1 MPDATEG
8 PPLMNPPLMKWVLMF
23 VGMAGTVACL
33 SLLFLCMR
41 AVMDVGGRCVS
52 GNSGLNLPPCPDG
65 VAGLMIGS
73 IFLGIGFLG
82 LYAFNAVGPNLT
94 WLAWPALFIS
104 LGWNFLQYGID
115 PPGPESGP
123 IWGWLI
129 CAVIFIVMGAGPLV
143 IGIAAIRSGRTPGP
157 PVSPQKVRAA
167 VRARTRKS
175 PTKSETAPGGAPDSV
190 LAELERL
197 AELRRDGDLTDAQ
210 YEAAKEQLLR
220 EGGKRL

>member
-1 MPDATEG
+1 MPDATDTEA
-8 PPLMNPPLMKWVLMF
+8 PPLRKWVLTF

-33 SLLFLCMR
+33 SILFLSMR

-52 GNSGLNLPPCPDG
+52 GNTGLDLPPCPDG
-65 VAGLMIGS
+65 VAGLMTGS
-73 IFLGIGFLG
+73 IFLGMGFLA
-82 LYAFNAVGPNLT
+82 LYAINAVGPNLT

-129 CAVIFIVMGAGPLV
+129 CAVVFILMGAGPLV
-143 IGIAAIRSGRTPGP
+143 IGIAAIRSGKVPGYMTPT
-157 PVSPQKVRAA
+157 KVRAA
-167 VRARTRKS
+167 VNARTTKKKS
-175 PTKSETAPGGAPDSV
+175 STKSESASGRRPDSV
-190 LAELERL
+190 LDELERL
-197 AELRRDGDLTDAQ
+197 AELRRSGDLTDAQ

-220 EGGKRL
+220 EGRKEL